1 VGEISGSWLSET
13 RSANGGFVVD
23 VATGLW
29 LGAPGLYSVYDAR
42 AMVDVLTLEAIAC
55 HIILDR
61 RIAVVCLAVTS
72 TRLLTIQPRVGLG
85 AL

>member
-1 VGEISGSWLSET
+1 MGEISGSWLSKT
-13 RSANGGFVVD
+13 RSANCGFVVD
-23 VATGLW
+23 VATRLW
-29 LGAPGLYSVYDAR
+29 LGERGLYSVYDAC

-55 HIILDR
+55 HIILDM